1 MTNRNKYIKSIWLFY
16 LTKCETLPASRG
28 FHPSCR
34 WPRSWWREASGR
46 AFSDAKVW
54 RKTFQP
60 IRPKMTPPLIIGERW
75 LTIFTGV
82 ILRGIYRLVTGNFYK
97 FWKEILQI
105 CERQLL
111 QVYERQFY
119 RFLKGNISNLWKAT
133 LQVCES
139 QFYKFVK
146 ANFSSLWKTILQV
159 CERHFYKFVKD
170 IFTSLWHTDRSGPRW
185 WKRGMCLKPFFKEK
199 IFFVTFSSRR
209 CNLRRRP

>member
-105 CERQLL
+105 CERQH
-111 QVYERQFY
+111 
-119 RFLKGNISNLWKAT
+119 
-133 LQVCES
+133 
-139 QFYKFVK
+139 YKFVK
-146 ANFSSLWKTILQV
+146 ANFTSLWKPIFQV
-159 CERHFYKFVKD
+159 CVRQFYKFVKD
-170 IFTSLWHTDRSGPRW
+170 TFTSLWKTFLQVCGTRIEVALGDENEECVWSHFS
-185 WKRGMCLKPFFKEK
+185 KRKYFL
-199 IFFVTFSSRR
+199 
-209 CNLRRRP
+209 